1 MRPTFKPTRRHVL
14 RLAGTALALPFL
26 ESLMPRT
33 ARAGGIPPR
42 LVILTTGEGTLLPR
56 WTPPTL
62 AGDALE
68 LSELLQPLA
77 PHRDRIN
84 VISGISNLMPR
95 YHSSNG
101 HNAPGHT
108 LLSAHLVETSSSP
121 DGTLLEPA
129 SRTEVAQGSLCIG
142 PSIDH
147 YLASQLGPELPLN
160 MAVNGTNVGEN
171 RMYYR
176 TAPERASEPMGA
188 RAEARLIG
196 DPVQVFDEL
205 LAGAG
210 APPTTLGERLRG
222 ERRRVL
228 GHALESY
235 ASLSSRVSAADRARL
250 EAHAARLS
258 DLEARLAGPGAITC
272 TDPRLVLPP
281 GYPTA
286 GREDL
291 DYRARID
298 VMVQAL
304 ACGVTRVAALH
315 DSSYDGP
322 PFACLEAPID
332 PELAALGAVP
342 LPGGPLSDWHAQ
354 VHGDSGGP
362 PVDNPNLIAGFT
374 FYAAQFAYLLQ
385 RMTEIEEP
393 DGNTLLDNSVVLW
406 ISEFGNGGSH
416 ATTSLPVVLAG
427 SAGGRLATGR
437 HLARAGLTTGDLFT
451 SILRLFDVP
460 AEGFGLAVD
469 SDLQNGGVPGIA

>member
-1 MRPTFKPTRRHVL
+1 MTFKPTRRHL
-14 RLAGTALALPFL
+14 LKLGGTALALPFL
-26 ESLMPRT
+26 ETLLPRT

-56 WTPPTL
+56 WTPPTRP
-62 AGDALE
+62 GDALE
-68 LSELLQPLA
+68 LSELLMPLA
-77 PHRDRIN
+77 PHVDRIN
-84 VISGISNLMPR
+84 VVSGVTNLLPR

-108 LLSAHLVETSSSP
+108 LLCANLCETSASP
-121 DGTLLEPA
+121 DGTLLDA
-129 SRTEVAQGSLCIG
+129 GVRTEVAQGSLCIG

-147 YLASQLGPELPLN
+147 YLASQLGSVLPLN

-176 TAPERASEPMGA
+176 VAPERDSEPMGA

-228 GHALESY
+228 GSAREAY
-235 ASLSSRVSAADRARL
+235 ASLASRVSSADRARL
-250 EAHAARLS
+250 DAHAARLA
-258 DLEARLAGPGAITC
+258 DLEARLGGPGAITC
-272 TDPRLVLPP
+272 TDPMLMLPT
-281 GYPTA
+281 GYPAA

-298 VMVQAL
+298 VLVQAL
-304 ACGVTRVAALH
+304 ACGVTRVASLH

-322 PFACLEAPID
+322 PFACLRAPID
-332 PELAALGAVP
+332 PQLAALGAVP
-342 LPGGPLSDWHAQ
+342 LPGEPLTNWHAQ
-354 VHGDSGGP
+354 IHGDAGGP

-374 FYAAQFAYLLQ
+374 FYASQFAYLLQ
-385 RMTEIEEP
+385 RMSEIEEP
-393 DGNTLLDNSVVLW
+393 GGNTLLDNSVVLW
-406 ISEFGNGGSH
+406 ISEFGSGASH
-416 ATTSLPVVLAG
+416 ATDSLPVVLAG
-427 SAGGRLATGR
+427 SAGGRLPTGR
-437 HLARAGLTTGDLFT
+437 HLARPGATTGDLFT

-469 SDLQNGGVPGIA
+469 SDLQNGGIDGIA